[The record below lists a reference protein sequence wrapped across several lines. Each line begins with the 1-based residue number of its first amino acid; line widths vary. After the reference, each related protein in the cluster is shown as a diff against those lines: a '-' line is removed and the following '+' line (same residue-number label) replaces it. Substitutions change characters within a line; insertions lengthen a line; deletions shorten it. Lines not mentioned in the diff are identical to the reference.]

1 MIPGRKPAVLL
12 ALLAPSA
19 ALAESQAGF
28 AGLVWL
34 LCVPSFL
41 LFGACA
47 YILWLQATLATP
59 NTLFVVLAP
68 VALLPLGLVLT
79 EEAVPVPLW
88 AMVAS
93 EPLSFGILW
102 QPIACVVL
110 VHAIYAAR
118 RFSVISARTSKLD
131 AP

>member
-1 MIPGRKPAVLL
+1 MIAGRKRAAML
-12 ALLAPSA
+12 ALLAPPA

-28 AGLVWL
+28 AGLGWL
-34 LCVPSFL
+34 LCIPSFL

-47 YILWLQATLATP
+47 YILWLHATLATP
-59 NTLFVVLAP
+59 NRFFVALAP
-68 VALLPLGLVLT
+68 LALLPLGLLT

-88 AMVAS
+88 AVVAS

-102 QPIACVVL
+102 PPIACVVL
-110 VHAIYAAR
+110 VPAIYAVR
-118 RFSVISARTSKLD
+118 RFSVISARTRDLA